1 MPSVAV
7 WLLARPQNTVFAL
20 VVAMLVPGLAM
31 VSGAI
36 LLLVV
41 LQQNVHKASL
51 AAVLAGSIL
60 VAVAL
65 GLGSP
70 PLQAFFQVALLWV
83 PILGLAVVMRST
95 RSLTLTLQLSVI
107 MVVVGTGLFFVLIGD
122 PIGFWQYVI
131 AADPLLQSLTGS
143 LQQWQ
148 SAIGATD
155 MQFAGVMTTM
165 YAIGFWF
172 GLVVVILLGYWLY
185 LQLPEKSPE
194 YGRFR
199 ELNFGRVIALV
210 LAVTSVAGFLIDAV
224 WIQSVAFFLFA
235 VFWLQGAAMVHWLRS
250 IGLAPVIAVS
260 AVYVLTILLP
270 QYVFPALAVLG
281 YTDAWFDYRNRVTKQ
296 Q

>member
-7 WLLARPQNTVFAL
+7 WLLARPQNAVFAM

-41 LQQNVHKASL
+41 LQQDLQKASM
-51 AAVLAGSIL
+51 AAVLSGAVL

-65 GLGSP
+65 GLGSA

-83 PILGLAVVMRST
+83 PILGLSAMMRST

-107 MVVVGTGLFFVLIGD
+107 MVVVGTCLFFVLVSD
-122 PIGFWQYVI
+122 PIGFWQNVI
-131 AADPLLQSLTGS
+131 AADPLLLSLTES
-143 LQQWQ
+143 LQQWKT
-148 SAIGATD
+148 AIGATD

-172 GLVVVILLGYWLY
+172 GLVIVILLGYWLY
-185 LQLPEKSPE
+185 LQLPDTSPQ
-194 YGRFR
+194 YGRFSD
-199 ELNFGRVIALV
+199 LNFGRVIALV
-210 LAVTSVAGFLIDAV
+210 LAITSVVGFLIDAV
-224 WIQSVAFFLFA
+224 WVQSVAFFLFA

-250 IGLAPVIAVS
+250 KGLAPVIAVS

-281 YTDAWFDYRNRVTKQ
+281 YTDAWFEYRSRVTKQ